1 MAPRSDSAR
10 NRKELIVMPQDRS
23 LTEAARREK
32 ASSGELK
39 SKHFPRE
46 EFGRRPFSYEQDS
59 SIIYALYKL
68 LNFNPTR
75 HILQDNGPSN
85 VKVERAR
92 PANQI

>member
-1 MAPRSDSAR
+1 MALRSDSAR
-10 NRKELIVMPQDRS
+10 KRKELIVMPQDRT
-23 LTEAARREK
+23 LTEARREK
-32 ASSGELK
+32 ALSGELK

-59 SIIYALYKL
+59 SIIYALYEL